1 MARPNQDAID
11 TFVSITGTSEEIA
24 VQKLE
29 ERGGDLN
36 EAVNAYFNEGD
47 RTIGHPTTARMS
59 QDDFMDVDDDPI
71 RMESQRPPFSLL
83 SAASNLNPFSLL
95 DPNFRRSFLEGT
107 LSADLGSGAPWVTH
121 PREVREIPIEVK
133 DESGP
138 TSISGSRP
146 IIEEVSETANAH
158 GSEIHGQVSLDE
170 EGEDN
175 KVIPA
180 DPGAHSSHN
189 ERNDDAFGGRVHG
202 RNAGL
207 TAPLLADATEYS
219 NDIEE
224 EMIQAAIEAS
234 KREVE
239 GFSDHQFDVSNQ
251 QQSRPEDA
259 ELARAVSLSLKT
271 AEQEKI
277 LREKGGTVEM
287 MDKSD
292 CYPSGTEELRNSTT
306 SARQGSGSLETGT
319 SSQTKLEAGSSF
331 VEDEGEDVE
340 ELPLVRQ
347 RSRRNASIPLEST
360 IVSEG
365 TAEDPPPSPRRDE
378 ADVQPQRN
386 GDFFHSDEWGGIS
399 SEEHDEAVMLEAA
412 LFGGIPEGAAYRFRP
427 ERNMRPAP
435 RPPSPTLTAQRLIR
449 EQQDDEYLASLQ
461 ADREK
466 ELKAME
472 EAEARRLQE
481 QAAMEAALEE
491 GRKKLLEE
499 EEFEKQLA
507 AKEAALPQE
516 PPAND
521 ENAVTLLV
529 RMPDGS
535 RRGRRF
541 LKGDKLQSF
550 FDFIDVG
557 RAVKPGTYR
566 LVRPY
571 PRRAFS
577 DEESQ
582 LSLSEL
588 GLTSKQE
595 ALFLELI

>member
-11 TFVSITGTSEEIA
+11 MFVSITGASAEIA

-47 RTIGHPTTARMS
+47 RTIGHPTTAQMP
-59 QDDFMDVDDDPI
+59 QDDLMDVDDDPI
-71 RMESQRPPFSLL
+71 QMESLRPPFSLL

-95 DPNFRRSFLEGT
+95 DPNFRQSFLEGSV
-107 LSADLGSGAPWVTH
+107 SADLGSGAPRVSH

-133 DESGP
+133 DESNP

-158 GSEIHGQVSLDE
+158 GPEIHGQVILDE
-170 EGEDN
+170 ECEDDE
-175 KVIPA
+175 VIPA
-180 DPGAHSSHN
+180 VSGADSSHN
-189 ERNDDAFGGRVHG
+189 VRNDGASIERVHG
-202 RNAGL
+202 RNDGL
-207 TAPLLADATEYS
+207 TAPLLADAADYS

-239 GFSDHQFDVSNQ
+239 GFSDHQFDASNQ
-251 QQSRPEDA
+251 RQSHPEDA
-259 ELARAVSLSLKT
+259 ELARAVSLSLQT
-271 AEQEKI
+271 AEQEKV

-292 CYPSGTEELRNSTT
+292 CNPSGIDELRNSTA
-306 SARQGSGSLETGT
+306 SVRQGSGSFKTGT
-319 SSQTKLEAGSSF
+319 SSQTKPEAGSSF
-331 VEDEGEDVE
+331 TEDEGDDVE
-340 ELPLVRQ
+340 ELPLIRQ
-347 RSRRNASIPLEST
+347 RSRRNASLPLEPT
-360 IVSEG
+360 IISEG
-365 TAEDPPPSPRRDE
+365 TAEDPPPSPRQGN

-412 LFGGIPEGAAYRFRP
+412 LFGGIPEGAAYRFGP

-491 GRKKLLEE
+491 GRQKLLEE

-507 AKEAALPQE
+507 AKEATLPQE
-516 PPAND
+516 PSVND

-541 LKGDKLQSF
+541 LKGDKLQMNALRECVHSLERKLDGLEREF
-550 FDFIDVG
+550 WPLLN
-557 RAVKPGTYR
+557 AVRDGT
-566 LVRPY
+566 
-571 PRRAFS
+571 
-577 DEESQ
+577 
-582 LSLSEL
+582 
-588 GLTSKQE
+588 KH
-595 ALFLELI
+595 